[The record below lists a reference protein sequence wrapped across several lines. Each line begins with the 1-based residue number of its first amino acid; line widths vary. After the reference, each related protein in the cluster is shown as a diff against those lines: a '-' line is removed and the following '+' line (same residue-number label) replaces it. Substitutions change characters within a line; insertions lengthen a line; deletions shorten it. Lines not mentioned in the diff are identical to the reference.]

1 MMIPFKNEPYTWRR
15 LDYRIMMRGFLKA
28 YTDYA
33 LLKKDMEWLT
43 SEDYKI
49 IEFDCREWTNTDII
63 HFSLSSKIDYVNG
76 TGYAWGCLDE
86 SLNELEIK
94 ENGLVVLFDYFDFIN
109 FKMSEIL
116 IDCFVKSAQRH
127 VLFNQRLLIL
137 IKVEKNRNFK
147 LNPFGAY
154 NFHWY

>member
-1 MMIPFKNEPYTWRR
+1 MMIPFKNEPETWAR
-15 LDYRIMMRGFLKA
+15 LDYSIMMRGFLKA
-28 YTDYA
+28 YTDSA

-43 SEDYKI
+43 SEDYNI
-49 IEFDCREWTNTDII
+49 IEFDCREWSNTDSI

-76 TGYAWGCLDE
+76 AGYAWGCLDE

-94 ENGLVVLFDYFDFIN
+94 ETGLVVLVDYFDFVN
-109 FKMSEIL
+109 FKMSELL
-116 IDCFVKSAQRH
+116 IECFVRSAQRH

-147 LNPFGAY
+147 LNPFGAF
-154 NFHWY
+154 NFCWY